1 MPTPT
6 KGTRLGGGAA
16 HQRRMLSN
24 LAVSLFE
31 HGKIRTT
38 ETKAKRLRPVAER
51 IITKAKRGDLAARR
65 QVQSALP
72 ASAETQTIIHKL
84 FTEIAPAMAERPGGY
99 TRIIKIANRKGDNA
113 PMAVIE
119 LVMEPYSPKQATV
132 KEAEAA
138 TVRAVKEAEEATEE
152 TAEVAEGAAEEP
164 DADATDEADE
174 AGAETEAP
182 EAEDAPQEPAE
193 EEPAEEK

>member
-31 HGKIRTT
+31 HGSIRTT
-38 ETKAKRLRPVAER
+38 ETKAKRLRPFAER
-51 IITKAKRGDLAARR
+51 LITKAKRGDLPARR
-65 QVQSALP
+65 QVEAALP
-72 ASAETQTIIHKL
+72 STVESQTVIHKL
-84 FTEIAPAMAERPGGY
+84 FTDIGPFFSERPGGY
-99 TRIIKIANRKGDNA
+99 TRITKVGNRQGDNA

-119 LVMEPYSPKQATV
+119 LVQERYSPKEATV

-138 TVRAVKEAEEATEE
+138 TQRAVKEEAEAAEQAAAEDTEEA
-152 TAEVAEGAAEEP
+152 
-164 DADATDEADE
+164 ATGVEDQAVEQDDGE
-174 AGAETEAP
+174 AGEPTEGESAEK
-182 EAEDAPQEPAE
+182 PAE
-193 EEPAEEK
+193 EE